1 MKKILLFSFYLY
13 SATLSF
19 SQNAQ
24 LTVIQDSVGS
34 ALCSK
39 FGYHFELNP
48 GMEPGCFNY
57 LDSYVTKTDIPFVD
71 GQAHYH
77 ELFILEN
84 EPTVYPPSFFAEG
97 IVESE
102 ESKELE
108 SVFNIFEPTR
118 YFVTYK
124 KIDAKSYLLIALD

>member
-1 MKKILLFSFYLY
+1 MKKILLFSFYLF
-13 SATLSF
+13 SAVLSF
-19 SQNAQ
+19 SQNAH
-24 LTVIQDSVGS
+24 LTMIQESVGS
-34 ALCSK
+34 ALSSK
-39 FGYHFELNP
+39 FEYYFELDH

-57 LDSYVTKTDIPFVD
+57 LDSYLTKTDIPFVD

-84 EPTVYPPSFFAEG
+84 EPTVYPTSFFSEG
-97 IVESE
+97 IIESVESN
-102 ESKELE
+102 ELE

-124 KIDAKSYLLIALD
+124 KIDSKFYFLIALD